1 MTLLWRNAIPCVTKK
16 KVFILVECVYSWVQ
30 VVLIYDFKEMGD
42 ILKTSGAPWWPH
54 EKVTSVHRLFSVSP
68 AHHSSATP
76 HPSNTLLPWRC
87 HWWGSI
93 WTSNPVW
100 CCRSPSG
107 PETHTPSV
115 QRHYDVSC
123 VYVRKH
129 ASSLWLC
136 SLSVFN
142 TDIWKKTSFFTY
154 LWAEIILY
162 KSEKST
168 QPLMSWEVNK
178 LLYFV
183 HKIIYYEFI

>member
-1 MTLLWRNAIPCVTKK
+1 MIFRTKRLSTTQFDDFRLPWETMTLLWRNAIPCVTKK

-76 HPSNTLLPWRC
+76 QPSNTLLPWRC

-115 QRHYDVSC
+115 QRHYDVSVQLC
-123 VYVRKH
+123 VCEETCIFSVIMFSVSFQH
-129 ASSLWLC
+129 WHLEENIFFHI
-136 SLSVFN
+136 SLSR
-142 TDIWKKTSFFTY
+142 D
-154 LWAEIILY
+154 
-162 KSEKST
+162 
-168 QPLMSWEVNK
+168 
-178 LLYFV
+178 YFV
-183 HKIIYYEFI
+183 